1 LEDSSASKNSSETL
15 SNFMPV
21 ELQVI
26 RASEFIRLDAHAHL
40 DLAASK
46 DALQSLAHA
55 CHKRGI
61 DSALLDLRSLPVPPK
76 PLFTPT
82 ELAAL
87 VRTFSEAG
95 FSRQQRLAILYNLDV
110 YGGVRNFAFISRLR
124 GLRVQAFTDFE
135 TALQWL
141 SEEQLTHP
149 QSREGE
155 LPVPIT
161 KHLPEPT
168 KVPVRL
174 PARAAALD
182 PIPTTRKTRREAEP
196 HPRRSHS
203 GGR

>member
-1 LEDSSASKNSSETL
+1 
-15 SNFMPV
+15 MPI

-26 RASEFIRLDAHAHL
+26 KANEFIRLDAHSHL
-40 DLAASK
+40 DFAASK

-61 DSALLDLRSLPVPPK
+61 DTALLDLRSLPIPPK

-87 VRTFSEAG
+87 VCTFRDAG

-135 TALQWL
+135 TALHWL
-141 SEEQLTHP
+141 SEDQESRP
-149 QSREGE
+149 ESREGE
-155 LPVPIT
+155 RAVPIT
-161 KHLPEPT
+161 KHHPEPV
-168 KVPVRL
+168 KLPVRL
-174 PARAAALD
+174 PHRHAAL
-182 PIPTTRKTRREAEP
+182 PSIPTTRKTKRA
-196 HPRRSHS
+196 HP
-203 GGR
+203 